1 MGFNSGLKGLKN
13 TKWWE
18 QGKVHTG
25 QRQFQSSYRP
35 MTISLGNLM
44 NTKANA
50 TLLQLFAKYYIV
62 QVRKN
67 TPSVKHHDITQ
78 ADLASDPKLLA
89 LFSYY
94 VSVIKTK

>member
-1 MGFNSGLKGLKN
+1 
-13 TKWWE
+13 
-18 QGKVHTG
+18 
-25 QRQFQSSYRP
+25 

-62 QVRKN
+62 QVWKN
-67 TPSVKHHDITQ
+67 TPLIKHHDIMQ
-78 ADLASDPKLLA
+78 MYLALDLKLLV

-94 VSVIKTK
+94 VSAMKTK